1 MKVNIKNKKYIII
14 NVLIIINVVYLL
26 LYGYNK
32 YIWTP
37 RKITEYTNER
47 ILSAYSKELM
57 FIPSVLELKYNDTV
71 NNHTLKD
78 VIGNDIN
85 ISNNSNFYK
94 YIYLMNIGKSNEL
107 KIDDL
112 SYVIEL
118 NHQITEE
125 YKSKIKFIII
135 LVGDSSYTGDK
146 KFGLIQNKLQV
157 PIVYLKNDDVLKL
170 YNISHWGCN
179 YSILLDMENRVKY
192 SYNPISIK
200 YLRDIIN
207 RELQNK
213 R

>member
-14 NVLIIINVVYLL
+14 NFLIIINVIYLL

-47 ILSAYSKELM
+47 ILSAYSKELTS
-57 FIPSVLELKYNDTV
+57 IPPILQLKYNDTV

-78 VIGNDIN
+78 IIGNNIN
-85 ISNNSNFYK
+85 ISNKSNFYK
-94 YIYLMNIGKSNEL
+94 YIYLMKVNDTNKL

-112 SYVIEL
+112 SYVVEL
-118 NHQITEE
+118 NQKITKE
-125 YKSKIKFIII
+125 YKSKIMIIII

-146 KFGLIQNKLQV
+146 KLGLIQNKLNV
-157 PIVYLKNDDVLKL
+157 PVVYLRSDEVFKL
-170 YNISHWGCN
+170 YNISDWGCS
-179 YSILLDMENRVKY
+179 YSILLDMENGVKY
-192 SYNPISIK
+192 SYNQIPIN
-200 YLRDIIN
+200 YLSDIIN